1 MPPDLHSRNAE
12 ARPCAFACQKGL
24 NKPVNGASS
33 FPHAALPGFCSGNG
47 IFRRKNRPARIVH
60 AVAFE
65 NSKGFIRALRRV
77 FDSPARSARFPARNK
92 AEERRAFRAE
102 NFRNGRFEPSSKA
115 ALSLSKKFRQAG
127 GRESKFT
134 RHCHPT
140 SFAKNLSDFRA
151 QKLQGNDFSLGN
163 EIFRRFQSSRARH
176 TRCRA
181 RLKAR
186 EGSSSPELSRG
197 STACEPSSKAALF
210 EMTIQNDFRNK
221 SGVKLQ
227 AIAF

>member
-1 MPPDLHSRNAE
+1 MQRRARARLPVKKVLTSRRTGLQVSRRMPPS
-12 ARPCAFACQKGL
+12 PVFALKMGL
-24 NKPVNGASS
+24 FAAKIVPPASYS
-33 FPHAALPGFCSGNG
+33 LLDT
-47 IFRRKNRPARIVH
+47 
-60 AVAFE
+60 FE

-127 GRESKFT
+127 GRESKFP

-163 EIFRRFQSSRARH
+163 EIFHRFQSSRARH

-197 STACEPSSKAALF
+197 GDSL
-210 EMTIQNDFRNK
+210 
-221 SGVKLQ
+221 
-227 AIAF
+227 

>member
-1 MPPDLHSRNAE
+1 MGFFAAKIVPPTSYSLLRLKI
-12 ARPCAFACQKGL
+12 RKG
-24 NKPVNGASS
+24 S
-33 FPHAALPGFCSGNG
+33 FELSEGFSTVLRAVRVFRRAIKQRSAALSERK
-47 IFRRKNRPARIVH
+47 IFETADL
-60 AVAFE
+60 
-65 NSKGFIRALRRV
+65 S
-77 FDSPARSARFPARNK
+77 
-92 AEERRAFRAE
+92 
-102 NFRNGRFEPSSKA
+102 PSSKA

>member
-47 IFRRKNRPARIVH
+47 IIRRKNRPARIVH

-115 ALSLSKKFRQAG
+115 ALSLSKNFDKLVD
-127 GRESKFT
+127 GRASLLATAT
-134 RHCHPT
+134 RPVLLKIFQI
-140 SFAKNLSDFRA
+140 SGRKNCKETIFLWEMR
-151 QKLQGNDFSLGN
+151 FS
-163 EIFRRFQSSRARH
+163 
-176 TRCRA
+176 
-181 RLKAR
+181 
-186 EGSSSPELSRG
+186 
-197 STACEPSSKAALF
+197 AAF
-210 EMTIQNDFRNK
+210 NRPAP
-221 SGVKLQ
+221 
-227 AIAF
+227 AIHAAEHD